1 MSAVN
6 PDSVRATDF
15 TCTLTVTQGV
25 LRRYQRPNISTKGLA
40 NRALGPIYRWLGS
53 MTAVGCAGCRD

>member
-25 LRRYQRPNISTKGLA
+25 LRRYRRPNTSTKGLA
-40 NRALGPIYRWLGS
+40 NRALGPIY
-53 MTAVGCAGCRD
+53 